1 MMVVVSATPGR
12 GTGSI
17 GGGAVDVASDPDAL
31 EPSRSTDDDGPGPP
45 ELTLAPPVGPDAV
58 GDEPVRVL
66 RGIDTID
73 GARRERLRELY
84 EAHYRDLVR
93 LACLLL
99 DRTEAA
105 EEVVQ
110 DAFVKLYGALDR
122 IEDRDAT
129 PAYLRSM
136 VMNGARSKL
145 RRRQVVRR
153 HPPTPEPHG
162 EPADASVVLHE
173 DQQEVIDALRSL
185 PVRQRE
191 CLVLR
196 YYGGCSEAEIAETL
210 GIARGT
216 VKSSISRA
224 MATMSERLEGR
235 R

>member
-1 MMVVVSATPGR
+1 
-12 GTGSI
+12 
-17 GGGAVDVASDPDAL
+17 VDVAA
-31 EPSRSTDDDGPGPP
+31 
-45 ELTLAPPVGPDAV
+45 GPDAPEPQLGAADRPIV
-58 GDEPVRVL
+58 GRPARAIADVELVPTDLHLAPNPVAAPVTRIDRV
-66 RGIDTID
+66 D
-73 GARRERLRELY
+73 GARRERLRRLY
-84 EAHYRDLVR
+84 EAHYVDLVR

-136 VMNGARSKL
+136 VMNGARSTL
-145 RRRQVVRR
+145 RRRQVARR
-153 HPPTPEPHG
+153 HPPVPEPHG
-162 EPADASVVLHE
+162 EPADVGAVLHE
-173 DQQEVIDALRSL
+173 DQREVIEALRTL
-185 PVRQRE
+185 PTRQRE

-196 YYGGCSEAEIAETL
+196 FYGGCSEAEIAETL

-224 MATMSERLEGR
+224 MAAMTQRLEGR

>member
-1 MMVVVSATPGR
+1 MDAAAG
-12 GTGSI
+12 
-17 GGGAVDVASDPDAL
+17 PDAL
-31 EPSRSTDDDGPGPP
+31 EPGFGGDDDRAGTSPP
-45 ELTLAPPVGPDAV
+45 AAHLTAV
-58 GDEPVRVL
+58 VV
-66 RGIDTID
+66 TVD
-73 GARRERLRELY
+73 GAGRERLRQLDEL
-84 EAHYRDLVR
+84 HDTDLVR

-145 RRRQVVRR
+145 RRRLVVRK
-153 HPPTPEPHG
+153 HPPTPDPPVEG
-162 EPADASVVLHE
+162 ADAAAVLHE
-173 DQQEVIDALRSL
+173 DQREVIEALRTL
-185 PVRQRE
+185 LARQRE

-196 YYGGCSEAEIAETL
+196 YSGGCSEAEIAETL

-216 VKSSISRA
+216 VKWSISRA
-224 MATMSERLEGR
+224 MAAMTERLAGTR
-235 R
+235 

>member
-1 MMVVVSATPGR
+1 
-12 GTGSI
+12 
-17 GGGAVDVASDPDAL
+17 VDVAAGPDGLDAGD
-31 EPSRSTDDDGPGPP
+31 R
-45 ELTLAPPVGPDAV
+45 PDAV
-58 GDEPVRVL
+58 VPLVTRTAAVDGD
-66 RGIDTID
+66 
-73 GARRERLRELY
+73 RRERLRELY
-84 EAHYRDLVR
+84 ELHYRDLVR

-99 DRTEAA
+99 DHTEAA

-122 IEDRDAT
+122 IEDREAT

-153 HPPTPEPHG
+153 HPPTPEPHV
-162 EPADASVVLHE
+162 EPADAATLLHE
-173 DQQEVIDALRSL
+173 DQREVIEALRTL
-185 PVRQRE
+185 PGRQRE

-216 VKSSISRA
+216 VKSSVSRA
-224 MATMSERLEGR
+224 MAAMSERLEGR